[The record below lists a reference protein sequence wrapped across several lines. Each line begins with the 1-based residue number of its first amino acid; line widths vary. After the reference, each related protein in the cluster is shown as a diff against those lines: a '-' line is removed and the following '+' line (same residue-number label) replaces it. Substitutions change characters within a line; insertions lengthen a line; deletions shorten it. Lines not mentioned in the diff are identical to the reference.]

1 MGTIKRLSQ
10 DNYDKIFQLSQ
21 FAFQY
26 HLSEKELADKKEE
39 AARHK
44 IWGYMEGDNLAA
56 KLHVIPLT
64 TLIGGEPFAMGG
76 ISSVATW
83 PEYRRQGIVKQLLF
97 HALQEMKQAGQTMSY
112 LHPFSFAFYRQY
124 GWEHVFNQ
132 KHYTIPV
139 NQLRGMEP
147 AEGYVR
153 RLTSDLSLL
162 DDIYT
167 DYAKLYSGMIIR
179 DAAWWRQRVFKQ
191 QHQLVVA
198 YSEAGDAEGYLHYQV
213 KDNHLTVHEL
223 AYRHMNGWKLL
234 LEFIANHDSMVDT
247 VTFTVPEN
255 DSLPEIV
262 DEPDFQ
268 QQIKPYFMARIV
280 DVFAFLEKYPF
291 KAVTSPEVLMIEVED
306 DFFPD
311 NKGIYELNHHGDYVS
326 VVRVVSKGE
335 LKGNQP
341 PIRCSI
347 QQLTKIFM
355 GYKRAPHLYEL
366 GLIDGTYAEAE
377 KLDRWIPQIQ
387 TFYTQA
393 DFF

>member
-1 MGTIKRLSQ
+1 MGTIKRLNQ
-10 DNYDKIFQLSQ
+10 DNYDRIFQLSQ

-26 HLSEKELADKKEE
+26 DLSDIELADKKEE
-39 AARHK
+39 AARHN
-44 IWGYMEGDNLAA
+44 IWGYMEGDDLAA
-56 KLHVIPLT
+56 KLHIIPLT
-64 TLIGGEPFAMGG
+64 TLIGGKPFEMGG

-97 HALQEMKQAGQTMSY
+97 HALKKMKQAGQTMSY

-132 KHYTIPV
+132 KHYTLPV
-139 NQLRGMEP
+139 SQLQGIKP
-147 AEGYVR
+147 AQGYVR

-162 DDIYT
+162 NDIYT
-167 DYAKLYSGMIIR
+167 DYAKLFSGMIVR
-179 DAAWWRQRVFKQ
+179 DEDWWCQRVFKRKN
-191 QHQLVVA
+191 QLVIA
-198 YSEAGDAEGYLHYQV
+198 YDESGEAGGYLHYQV

-247 VTFTVPEN
+247 VTFTVQEN
-255 DSLPEIV
+255 DPLPEIV
-262 DEPDFQ
+262 NEPDFQ

-280 DVFAFLEKYPF
+280 DVFSFLKKYPF
-291 KAVTSPEVLMIEVED
+291 KTVTSPETLLIEVED

-311 NKGIYELNHHGDYVS
+311 NKGLYELTHHGGHVS
-326 VVRVVSKGE
+326 VARMSSEGE
-335 LKGNQP
+335 LKDKP
-341 PIRCSI
+341 SSIRCSI

-355 GYKRAPHLYEL
+355 GYKRAPHLYKL
-366 GLIDGTYAEAE
+366 GLIGGAYEEVE
-377 KLDRWIPQIQ
+377 KLDQWIPQTQ